1 MPLNLLLS
9 TVLSSAEL
17 ILNKALTLDP
27 SSKNK
32 LRKLQ
37 GNIFAINCVNSGRSI
52 LDYSIFITV
61 LDEGIL
67 LSPVI
72 TDEAN
77 AEISASAN
85 VLLKLLLAKDKSN
98 IIRNENIQLKGD
110 ASSIQDL
117 QAILLELDIDWEYQL
132 SKGIGDIPTQ
142 TLSDGLDILKNFI
155 SNSAASLTT
164 DIDEYVHEEKNIVP
178 TAAELENFFQRID
191 QLRLNID
198 RTESRIDNLKR
209 NY

>member
-9 TVLSSAEL
+9 TALSSAEL

-37 GNIFAINCVNSGRSI
+37 GNIFEINCVNSGRSI

-132 SKGIGDIPTQ
+132 SKSIGDIPTQ